1 MDGVN
6 KTLYI
11 PLYGKALVSRK
22 GLFLRDAGAERI
34 WEASGFSLK
43 GKARSKWLAYNMGMR
58 AAVFDRWTEK
68 MLAEHPG
75 AAVLHLGCGLDG
87 RVCRVAHGGHVWYD
101 ADFPEVI
108 AERRKF
114 FRETEEDHMV
124 AADLR
129 EPGWMDAI
137 SGTAVIVVMEGL
149 SMYLQMQELH
159 TLLRDLKDR
168 FGHVHLLMDSY
179 TTFGAAATKYK
190 NPINTVGVTRVYG
203 FEDPRE
209 PAGDTGFR
217 FVAEHGLTPDSMI
230 AELPK
235 AEQRFFK
242 TLFAGKLAKKI
253 YRLYE
258 YEI

>member
-1 MDGVN
+1 MKN
-6 KTLYI
+6 ESLTLFI
-11 PLYGKALVSRK
+11 PLYGKAMMSREGFLHDPTAEKIVSEADFDFAKVDRSRK
-22 GLFLRDAGAERI
+22 
-34 WEASGFSLK
+34 
-43 GKARSKWLAYNMGMR
+43 LAIYMAMR
-58 AAVFDRWTEK
+58 AALYDGYVREFARQ
-68 MLAEHPG
+68 HPDG
-75 AAVLHLGCGLDG
+75 LILQLGVGLDS
-87 RVCRVAHGGHVWYD
+87 RVRRVPVGNAWYD
-101 ADFPEVI
+101 LDLPEVI
-108 AERRKF
+108 
-114 FRETEEDHMV
+114 
-124 AADLR
+124 DLR
-129 EPGWMDAI
+129 KAYFPADDRYRLIGAPALPASWLADVPKARH
-137 SGTAVIVVMEGL
+137 ALVLAEGL

-203 FEDPRE
+203 FDDPRE

-242 TLFAGKLAKKI
+242 NLFAGKLAKKI

-258 YEI
+258 YEA